1 MRKHNFPLFSIIIPT
16 YNSQATLELTLQSVK
31 KQTYPQNKIEI
42 LVIDGGSTDAT
53 YKIAKKYKCRI
64 IKNSKVLQVYAKH
77 IGYLRSKGKYI
88 MHLDSDEVLE
98 NNNSL
103 KLKYQTFKK
112 NKNVRAVLASGYKTP
127 PGYSQA
133 NYLVTEYG
141 DAFSYFLYHNS
152 TTYGFFEK
160 DLRRYVFLTHYP
172 RVIL

>member
-31 KQTYPQNKIEI
+31 KQTYTQNKIEI

-127 PGYSQA
+127 PGYSQ
-133 NYLVTEYG
+133 
-141 DAFSYFLYHNS
+141 
-152 TTYGFFEK
+152 
-160 DLRRYVFLTHYP
+160 
-172 RVIL
+172 